1 MKWIH
6 CFFIIQILNSCNSEK
21 EPLTKVF
28 SLREMGELATVE
40 YVFTKVVSAN
50 DEATWY
56 KFGER
61 KIIFSVTAYAKAGID
76 LQSISNDKIVV
87 EDDAVTITLP
97 HAKLLS
103 LNIPPNEMKQ
113 EASVTDGFRSEF
125 SNDEKSQLLKQG
137 EKSILATV
145 SKSGLLKQAEDNSVL
160 FLSNY
165 LKQIGFKKVTLNF
178 EKTLL

>member
-1 MKWIH
+1 MKLFYYLFLFL
-6 CFFIIQILNSCNSEK
+6 CLLSCAAEK
-21 EPLTKVF
+21 APVTKVF
-28 SLREMGELATVE
+28 SLKEMGELATVE

-56 KFGER
+56 KYGDR

-76 LQSISNDKIVV
+76 LQNISEDKIVI
-87 EDDAVTITLP
+87 DGDAVIITLP

-103 LNIPPNEMKQ
+103 LNIPPDEMKQ

-125 SNDEKSQLLKQG
+125 TNEEKSQLLKQG
-137 EKSILATV
+137 EKSINATV
-145 SKSGLLKQAEDNSVL
+145 TKSGLLKQAEDNSVL
-160 FLSNY
+160 FLTNY

-178 EKTLL
+178 ETTLL